1 MSAESGGLV
10 KQAGQ
15 RAAEQARGRVSAMR
29 ARLEEWFRAR
39 VAELHPGPWNR
50 ASLTLVWIT
59 LVLVG
64 LGLVMSFSA
73 SIVTAAEQGNAFDEF
88 QRQLIWA
95 AIGVPVF
102 FIAASLPV
110 RFWRSASW
118 WLMAL
123 AILMLIAV
131 VAGLG
136 VGSAETGSDR
146 WLALGPL
153 RAQPSELAKLA
164 TVLFLADVMA
174 RKKALRGQL
183 TIDHL
188 LVPAIPL
195 LVVEGILIMLEPDL
209 GTTLLVAGIVFLI
222 LFVEGLQLR
231 WFGMGA
237 VVAAFGGLFLASTAA
252 YRMDRIRGWLEAE
265 ADPMGAGWQLIQSL
279 TALGSGGWLGTGLG
293 TGRGK
298 WNYVPNPHT
307 DFIFAVIGEELG
319 LLGAIATLALFAV
332 LAAVGLSVAMR
343 AADSF
348 ARTVAF
354 VISGWIAGQAMLN
367 VMTVVGL
374 LPITGVTLPLI
385 SAGGSSLVTTL
396 VSLAIVV
403 AISREAGAAPV
414 RA

>member
-1 MSAESGGLV
+1 M
-10 KQAGQ
+10 
-15 RAAEQARGRVSAMR
+15 
-29 ARLEEWFRAR
+29 
-39 VAELHPGPWNR
+39 
-50 ASLTLVWIT
+50 
-59 LVLVG
+59 
-64 LGLVMSFSA
+64 
-73 SIVTAAEQGNAFDEF
+73 
-88 QRQLIWA
+88 
-95 AIGVPVF
+95 
-102 FIAASLPV
+102 
-110 RFWRSASW
+110 
-118 WLMAL
+118 L
-123 AILMLIAV
+123 AAV
-131 VAGLG
+131 VTGMGAGS
-136 VGSAETGSDR
+136 VETGSDR

-174 RKKALRGQL
+174 RKKARRGEL

-188 LVPAIPL
+188 LIPAIPL
-195 LVVEGILIMLEPDL
+195 LVLEGILIMLEPDL
-209 GTTLLVAGIVFLI
+209 GTTLLVTGIVFLV
-222 LFVEGLQLR
+222 LFIEGLQLR
-231 WFGMGA
+231 WFGMAA
-237 VVAAFGGLFLASTAA
+237 VVAAFSGLFLASTAA

-265 ADPMGAGWQLIQSL
+265 ADPMGAGWHLIQSL

-319 LLGAIATLALFAV
+319 LLGAIATLSLFAV
-332 LAAVGLSVAMR
+332 LTAVGLSVAMR
-343 AADSF
+343 ATDGF

-354 VISGWIAGQAMLN
+354 VISGWVAGQALLN

-374 LPITGVTLPLI
+374 LPITGVTLPLV

-403 AISREAGAAPV
+403 AISRETGATPA